1 MCVHVRHDGDL
12 DLPSQMTEFDGL
24 DGERSL
30 SATHQRSRNRYSLLE
45 PPMTYHPQM
54 PRHVVELFGNVFAK
68 INENANALRA
78 AHIIV
83 PMNNVFAPQVFR

>member
-1 MCVHVRHDGDL
+1 
-12 DLPSQMTEFDGL
+12 
-24 DGERSL
+24 
-30 SATHQRSRNRYSLLE
+30 
-45 PPMTYHPQM
+45 MTYHPQM